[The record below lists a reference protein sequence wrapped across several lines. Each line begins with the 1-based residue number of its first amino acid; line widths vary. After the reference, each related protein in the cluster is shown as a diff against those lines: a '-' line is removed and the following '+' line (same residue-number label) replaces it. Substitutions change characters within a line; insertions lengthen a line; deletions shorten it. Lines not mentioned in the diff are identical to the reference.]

1 MRVTTPAKPSA
12 VEDATPG
19 WPAVDRREAGDR
31 RHRPTRVWDSLRGP
45 RRRSGGRRAGEQGE
59 VYVDRYSARDVLL
72 VVVILLLNV
81 VDALCTLAWLSRG
94 GVEGNPLMNWVLEMG
109 NGFFL
114 FQKCI
119 VAGGW
124 LIVLLVHKN
133 FRIARLGLWMLLAV
147 YGLLALYHGMLLLFA
162 EPI

>member
-1 MRVTTPAKPSA
+1 
-12 VEDATPG
+12 
-19 WPAVDRREAGDR
+19 
-31 RHRPTRVWDSLRGP
+31 
-45 RRRSGGRRAGEQGE
+45 
-59 VYVDRYSARDVLL
+59 VDRYSARDVLL

-94 GVEGNPLMNWVLEMG
+94 GAEGNPLMNWVLEMG